1 MGNETPNAASS
12 RQAEVRS
19 LSIRLQDLEL
29 ALVSAKMRRNN
40 QGRTCLLAAMTEQPA
55 IEVDCHKR
63 NVRPADIERARQYG
77 LCRAMCQPMDRGHI
91 ATLIERV
98 RWQRGLPE
106 IRKTWGTGIRA
117 LLAEPK
123 YVLNGG
129 REA

>member
-1 MGNETPNAASS
+1 MGNHTTPSTRS
-12 RQAEVRS
+12 RQERAPEA
-19 LSIRLQDLEL
+19 SIRLQDLEL

-40 QGRTCLLAAMTEQPA
+40 HGRTCLLAAMTEQPLVK
-55 IEVDCHKR
+55 VDCHKR

-129 REA
+129 RAA

>member
-1 MGNETPNAASS
+1 MQPQTGTRS
-12 RQAEVRS
+12 RQERAPEA
-19 LSIRLQDLEL
+19 SIRLQDLEL

-40 QGRTCLLAAMTEQPA
+40 QRRTCLLAAMSNRPA
-55 IEVDCHKR
+55 RDVDCHHH
-63 NVRPADIERARQYG
+63 NPRPEEKELAIAAGFMNTRCC
-77 LCRAMCQPMDRGHI
+77 LMDRGYI

-129 REA
+129 RAA

>member
-1 MGNETPNAASS
+1 MQPQTGTRS
-12 RQAEVRS
+12 RQERDKDRT
-19 LSIRLQDLEL
+19 IRLKDLH
-29 ALVSAKMRRNN
+29 LVMASVKLRRWNHN
-40 QGRTCLLAAMTEQPA
+40 DTCLLVALSESSLIQL
-55 IEVDCHKR
+55 DCHRR
-63 NVRPADIERARQYG
+63 NVQPSHVEDAIKMGKSPVRVS
-77 LCRAMCQPMDRGHI
+77 PMDRGHI

-129 REA
+129 RAA

>member
-1 MGNETPNAASS
+1 MGNETPTAASN
-12 RQAEVRS
+12 RQAEVRTP
-19 LSIRLQDLEL
+19 SIRLQDLEL
-29 ALVSAKMRRNN
+29 ALVSAKMRHNN
-40 QGRTCLLAAMTEQPA
+40 LGRTCLLAAMTEQPA

-63 NVRPADIERARQYG
+63 NVRLADIDRARQHG
-77 LCRAMCQPMDRGHI
+77 LRRSFCQPMTRGHI

-129 REA
+129 RAA